1 MNEMTDWGS
10 ALAIL
15 GAGLILGM
23 MFVYFFA
30 RRRPVAAPPADHTAL
45 RDLEARRDML
55 VDQLRSEVTAEE
67 RTRLEL
73 ETARLLRL
81 IDEQRRRDT
90 ENLAAAAVDAAPSAV
105 RRATTVG
112 FLWGAGSMLALG
124 GLLYFV
130 SNALAP
136 REPEGQQAIQPQ
148 GQSQQPADPLVTQL
162 EETVRRA
169 PDDLDARISLAQAYL
184 ERENL
189 MGVFEQTQYVLSK
202 SPGDARALTYQAL
215 VRMSMGQQT
224 EATQMLK
231 SATQADPNLLDAW
244 VALAWVHTQD
254 GKLSEAEATMR
265 EAIRR
270 RPDEKARLEQVL
282 AQMKSHQGM
291 DMSASQ
297 PAAAGGKSVRITL
310 DLDPAARTRT
320 GVIYVIGRAAGVAAG
335 PPIAVKRV
343 PAGTFPITFDFSSSD
358 SMMGQPLP
366 ESMRI
371 EARLDSDGDAMTR
384 NPSDPSAV
392 QDGVKAG
399 SQLSLAL
406 R

>member
-1 MNEMTDWGS
+1 MNETTDWGS

-30 RRRPVAAPPADHTAL
+30 RRRSAAPAPDTTL
-45 RDLEARRDML
+45 RDLEARRDTL
-55 VDQLRSEVTAEE
+55 VERLRSDVAADE

-73 ETARLLRL
+73 ETAQVLRL
-81 IDEQRRRDT
+81 IDEQRRRGAELPVEANDDT
-90 ENLAAAAVDAAPSAV
+90 TPDAV

-112 FLWGAGSMLALG
+112 FMWGAGSMLALA
-124 GLLYFV
+124 GLAWLV
-130 SNALAP
+130 TSALTP
-136 REPEGQQAIQPQ
+136 REPEGQQAMQPQ
-148 GQSQQPADPLVTQL
+148 GQQAQRPADPVVLQL
-162 EETVRRA
+162 EETIRRT
-169 PDDLDARISLAQAYL
+169 PDDLEARISLAQAYL

-189 MGVFEQTQYVLSK
+189 MGVFEQTQYVLTK
-202 SPGDARALTYQAL
+202 SPAHARALTYQAL

-224 EATQMLK
+224 EALQMLK
-231 SATQADPNLLDAW
+231 AATKSDPQLLDAW

-254 GKLSEAEATMR
+254 GKVSEAEEAMR
-265 EAIRR
+265 EAMRR
-270 RPDEKARLEQVL
+270 RPDEKQRLEQVL

-291 DMSASQ
+291 DMSTPQ
-297 PAAAGGKSVRITL
+297 PRAGDGKAVRVTL
-310 DLDPAARTRT
+310 DLDPAAKSRT

-343 PAGTFPITFDFSSSD
+343 PAGTFPITFEFSSSD

-366 ESMRI
+366 ATMRI

-384 NPSDPSAV
+384 NAADPSAV
-392 QDGVKAG
+392 QDGVAAG
-399 SQLSLAL
+399 SEIRLAL